1 MKTQNILKLFGGV
14 GIKLRNK
21 KKKADFAVFQI
32 RIMRRFCTSAFISTA
47 LVVGL
52 YLFLWKRRM
61 GEWVV
66 YLMEAVLEIDHE
78 EAFYLYNDY
87 FRGLKEIFFAVAIIL
102 IFLLLLWYLFQ
113 WMTRYFKEI
122 DNGIDGLLS
131 HCADPIHLSPEMRPF
146 EIKLNTVQDILT
158 QREQEARAAEQRKNE
173 LVMYL
178 AHDIRTPLT
187 SIIGYLNLLEEMPDL
202 PSEETEKYIHISLEK
217 TYRLEKMI
225 EEFFEITRYN
235 TQQIIITPRIV
246 DLYYL
251 LVQVIDEHIPLFAER
266 GNYVTFNAE
275 EPLQAFGDAEKLARV
290 FNNLLKN
297 AAAYSDAGTEVI
309 VRAEET
315 PNNIIVSVSSTGKTI
330 PHEKLDAL
338 FEKFY
343 RLDESRT
350 SGTGGTGLGLA
361 IAKEIVT
368 LHGGTISA
376 NSENGQTTFIVKL
389 PVTKE
394 P

>member
-1 MKTQNILKLFGGV
+1 MRTKEE
-14 GIKLRNK
+14 
-21 KKKADFAVFQI
+21 KADFTVFQI
-32 RIMRRFCTSAFISTA
+32 RVMRRFCASALISTTLA
-47 LVVGL
+47 VGL
-52 YLFLWKRRM
+52 YLFLWKHRM
-61 GEWVV
+61 GDWVV
-66 YLMEAVLEIDHE
+66 YLMEAILKIDHE
-78 EAFYLYNDY
+78 DAFYLYNDY

-102 IFLLLLWYLFQ
+102 IFLLLLWYLFR
-113 WMTRYFKEI
+113 WMTRYFKEV
-122 DNGIDGLLS
+122 DNGIDGLLA

-146 EIKLNTVQDILT
+146 EIKLNTVQGILT

-187 SIIGYLNLLEEMPDL
+187 SIIGYLNLLEEIPDL
-202 PSEETEKYIHISLEK
+202 PPEEAKKYIHISLEK

-235 TQQIIITPRIV
+235 TQQITITPQTV

-251 LVQVIDEHIPLFAER
+251 LVQVIDEHIPLFSER

-290 FNNLLKN
+290 FNNFLKN
-297 AAAYSDAGTEVI
+297 AAAYSYAGTEVI
-309 VRAEET
+309 VRAEKT
-315 PNNIIVSVSSTGKTI
+315 SGSIVVSVSSTGKTI
-330 PHEKLDAL
+330 PPENLEDL
-338 FEKFY
+338 FKKFY
-343 RLDESRT
+343 RLDASRT

-368 LHGGTISA
+368 LHGGSISA
-376 NSENGQTTFIVKL
+376 DSQNGQTTFTVKL
-389 PVTKE
+389 PVAKE